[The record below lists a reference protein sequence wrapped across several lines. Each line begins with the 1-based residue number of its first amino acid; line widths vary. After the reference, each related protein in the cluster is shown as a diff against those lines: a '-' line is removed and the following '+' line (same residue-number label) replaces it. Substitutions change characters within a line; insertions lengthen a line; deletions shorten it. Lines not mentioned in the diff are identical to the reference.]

1 MPLFRKRKTLW
12 QIQGLQG
19 YLNKTPSQAPPDY
32 DLSTK
37 NAGHQ
42 TLDGYIRTNWEI
54 LHPIEQ
60 DFIYSWFIEA
70 QTADEAN
77 NQLQVKL
84 NELNKELAGTQ
95 QDAETKIEQMN
106 KDLKN
111 MNLEILNLK
120 NTLIQKDKFIEDLQ
134 AAIRYKTINAEE
146 LKDKLDERIGALN
159 DQMFKRQAEYEASA
173 IALAEKFKTKVEE
186 LDTERLLLNDTIE
199 KNDKELVDLEKRN
212 QDLKKIGLQFKLYQ
226 DEINKIKT
234 VIGEIPPNLME

>member
-12 QIQGLQG
+12 QIHELQG

-70 QTADEAN
+70 QTAEEAN
-77 NQLQVKL
+77 NQMQLKL
-84 NELNKELAGTQ
+84 NELTKELAGTQ
-95 QDAETKIEQMN
+95 QNAETKIEQMN
-106 KDLKN
+106 KDLKSLN
-111 MNLEILNLK
+111 SEILNLK

-134 AAIRYKTINAEE
+134 AAIRYKSINAEE
-146 LKDKLDERIGALN
+146 LKDKLDERIGELN
-159 DQMFKRQAEYEASA
+159 NQMLKRQGEFEAQA
-173 IALAEKFKTKVEE
+173 TALAEKFKAKVEE
-186 LDTERLLLNDTIE
+186 LDTERLLLNDSIE
-199 KNDKELVDLEKRN
+199 KNDKELFDLEKTN
-212 QDLKKIGLQFKLYQ
+212 QGLKKIGLQYKLYQ
-226 DEINKIKT
+226 DKINKIKT
-234 VIGEIPPNLME
+234 AIGEIPPNLME